1 MTDSNVQQNQELNL
15 HEKERGIATADQN
28 SVVARIVNISFFLF
42 SALELLLVIRF
53 ILLLI
58 GANTEN
64 GFASFINGLSTP
76 FVTAFESLMQNPTV
90 GATGVLE
97 VTTIIAMIVYGIL
110 AWLVGRM
117 VWLVLSRP
125 R

>member
-1 MTDSNVQQNQELNL
+1 MTESNIQQNQELNL
-15 HEKERGIATADQN
+15 HEKERGIAAADQN
-28 SVVARIVNISFFLF
+28 SVVARLVNISFFLF
-42 SALELLLVIRF
+42 SALELLLATRF

-64 GFASFINGLSTP
+64 GFASFINGLSAP
-76 FVTAFESLMQNPTV
+76 FVTLFESLLKNPTV
-90 GATGVLE
+90 GTSGVLE
-97 VTTIIAMIVYGIL
+97 VTTVIAMIVYGIL

>member
-1 MTDSNVQQNQELNL
+1 MTESNLQQNQELNL

-28 SVVARIVNISFFLF
+28 SFVARLVNISFFLF
-42 SALELLLVIRF
+42 GALELLLATRL
-53 ILLLI
+53 ILHLI
-58 GANTEN
+58 AANPEN
-64 GFASFINGLSTP
+64 GFATFIYGVSAP
-76 FVTAFESLMQNPTV
+76 FVSLFESLLQNPTV
-90 GATGVLE
+90 GTNGVLE
-97 VTTIIAMIVYGIL
+97 VTTVIAMIVYGIL

>member
-1 MTDSNVQQNQELNL
+1 MTESNVQQNQELNL

-28 SVVARIVNISFFLF
+28 SFVARLVNINFFLF
-42 SALELLLVIRF
+42 SALELLLAIRF

-58 GANTEN
+58 GANIEN
-64 GFASFINGLSTP
+64 GFASFIYELSAP
-76 FVTAFESLMQNPTV
+76 FVSLFESLLQNPTV
-90 GATGVLE
+90 GTNGVLE
-97 VTTIIAMIVYGIL
+97 VTTVIAMMVYGIL

-117 VWLVLSRP
+117 IWLVLSRP